1 MMKDDPSADRQ
12 GPLATAST
20 AELVGRLA
28 EEAKELVKKEVEL
41 AKSELRSEVKNEIK
55 MATGLA
61 GAAVAAL
68 VTLNLLF
75 VAIVL
80 ALDDPL
86 PGWAAALIVA
96 AGTLAIGGVAG
107 AVGWSYRARKLLPLT
122 QKTLKEDA
130 QWAEERLS

>member
-1 MMKDDPSADRQ
+1 
-12 GPLATAST
+12 LATAST

-28 EEAKELVKKEVEL
+28 QEAKELVKKEVAL

-75 VAIVL
+75 VALVL
-80 ALDDPL
+80 ALEDTL

-96 AGTLAIGGVAG
+96 AGTLVIGGVAG
-107 AVGWSYRARKLLPLT
+107 AVGWAYRARKLLPLT

-130 QWAEERLS
+130 RWAQERLS